1 MKKVPMIA
9 LLVVPYATL
18 IICDQAN
25 LDITIGL
32 CVYGALLLFNMV
44 YAFLL
49 PRLGFKVKQLLFW
62 NLLLKLCHI
71 PLILLIFVFTLVMMT
86 VGGEGIRDEVASMV
100 LIALLA
106 CCLIQLSS
114 TMFGISGFLWCR
126 KYGTLSKAGVI
137 ASTIVQF
144 IPCIDVIGSILC
156 YIMFRKEGQTD
167 ITTQQ
172 INRLENQKDKDKG
185 G

>member
-1 MKKVPMIA
+1 MKKAPMIA
-9 LLVVPYATL
+9 LLIVPYATL
-18 IICDQAN
+18 IICYQAN

-71 PLILLIFVFTLVMMT
+71 PLILLILVFTLVMMM
-86 VGGEGIRDEVASMV
+86 VGGEGIRDEATSMV
-100 LIALLA
+100 LIAWLA

-114 TMFGISGFLWCR
+114 AMFGISGFRWCH
-126 KYGTLSKAGVI
+126 KYGTLSKAGMI
-137 ASTIVQF
+137 ASSIAQF
-144 IPCIDVIGSILC
+144 IPCVDLIGSILC

-167 ITTQQ
+167 ISTQQ
-172 INRLENQKDKDKG
+172 LNGLGNKKDRDKA
-185 G
+185 

>member
-9 LLVVPYATL
+9 LLIVPYATL
-18 IICDQAN
+18 IICYLAN
-25 LDITIGL
+25 LDITVGV

-49 PRLGFKVKQLLFW
+49 PRLGFNGKQILFW
-62 NLLLKLCHI
+62 NLLLKLCNI
-71 PLILLIFVFTLVMMT
+71 PLILLIFVVTLVMMM
-86 VGGEGIRDEVASMV
+86 VGGEGIRDEVTSMV
-100 LIALLA
+100 LIAWLS

-114 TMFGISGFLWCR
+114 TVFGISGFRWCR
-126 KYGTLSKAGVI
+126 KYGTLSKAGAIVSSI
-137 ASTIVQF
+137 AQF
-144 IPCIDVIGSILC
+144 IPCVDVIGSILC

-172 INRLENQKDKDKG
+172 INRLEDEKDKE
-185 G
+185 